1 MPKSQRPVPRKS
13 PATPEDKDHALTQSL
28 CQLALEVAEQEDGE
42 TLGAA
47 LGEQAQQLQ
56 KLVRKLLH
64 QNKDTVLYEAIELAR
79 DEDVGAYQL
88 LRASIE
94 EAAATVVV
102 RRDAAPPM
110 EINAFLIP
118 LFVHSTGGLRK
129 EQECQDADG
138 FEALV
143 ASIQQGQLESAKA
156 KVVLMRHI
164 YDLGEIDSI
173 TYCHLHDMVR
183 DAHAS
188 LTEKKLAATPALE
201 RSVGSWAGGD
211 FGPQDAAMELRFLLG
226 FALKRVD
233 DPFYAVPAEEA
244 AADDYFAARME
255 RYRQWTLVAA
265 DLVKRCLAPAGTPL
279 ECNFLYQDLFFG
291 GKEQGMREY
300 FMLQT
305 MADMNQAL
313 QQHRLTPGQVGAIV
327 APADVNGAMVMR
339 VSLTGHAD
347 GALLCS
353 SDQPLDLGADLQDEV
368 DDLCDALLTIGV
380 TDLSVA
386 PRFDASGAAPGARPY
401 RPR

>member
-1 MPKSQRPVPRKS
+1 MPKNKRPVPRKS
-13 PATPEDKDHALTQSL
+13 QPTPEDKDDALTQSL
-28 CQLALEVAEQEDGE
+28 CQLALDLAEREDGE
-42 TLGAA
+42 SMSESLR
-47 LGEQAQQLQ
+47 EQEQELQ
-56 KLVRKLLH
+56 KLVRKVLH
-64 QNKDTVLYEAIELAR
+64 QKKDTVLYEAVELAR

-94 EAAATVVV
+94 EAAATVLV
-102 RRDAAPPM
+102 RREGAPTM
-110 EINAFLIP
+110 EINAFVIP
-118 LFVHSTGGLRK
+118 LFVHSTGGLK
-129 EQECQDADG
+129 QEQECQDQDA

-173 TYCHLHDMVR
+173 TYSHLHDMVR

-201 RSVGSWAGGD
+201 RSVGDWAGGD
-211 FGPQDAAMELRFLLG
+211 FGAQDAAMELRFLLG

-233 DPFYAVPAEEA
+233 DPFYAVPADEA

-255 RYRQWTLVAA
+255 RYQKWTVAA
-265 DLVKRCLAPAGTPL
+265 GDLVKRCLAPAGAAL
-279 ECNFLYQDLFFG
+279 ELNFLYQDLFYG
-291 GKEQGMREY
+291 GKEQGMTEY

-305 MADMNQAL
+305 MAEVNQTL
-313 QQHRLTPGQVGAIV
+313 QQNRLAPERARAIV
-327 APADVNGAMVMR
+327 APADVGGGMVMR
-339 VSLTGHAD
+339 VNLYRVED

-353 SDQPLDLGADLQDEV
+353 SDKPLDLGADLQDEV

-380 TDLSVA
+380 SDLSVA
-386 PRFDASGAAPGARPY
+386 PRFDAGGAAPDARRY
-401 RPR
+401 SPR